1 MSAPA
6 TATATAAYDRL
17 AELRALDATTSG
29 VRGLYASGITEL
41 PRIFRVQE
49 PPPSQPNSDE
59 AAVPLPVIDIGSAA
73 DHVACV
79 EAIGRAASE
88 WGFFQVVGHAVP
100 PEVVT
105 GTMDAVRA
113 FHESEGGEGT
123 EKARL
128 YSRDLARK
136 VKYNCN
142 HDLYKSKYSKEVM
155 KLTHTLF
162 GLLSEALGLN
172 PSYLT
177 DIECNEGQF
186 MACHYYPP
194 CPSPELAIG
203 VATHSDSSF
212 MTVLLKNDRWIDVE
226 PIPGAFIVNIGDMM
240 QIVSNNKFQSV
251 KHKVVLKKTTTSR
264 VTIASFAANPTSN
277 RKYGPIKEI
286 LSEENPPVFKEITP
300 GDYFTLHHR
309 CSTDSLKN
317 KALEELRIL

>member
-142 HDLYKSKYSKEVM
+142 HDLYKSKVASWRDTLQLNMAPDPPAPAELPYHCRDMLLEYSKEVM

-212 MTVLLKNDRWIDVE
+212 MTVVLQDDV
-226 PIPGAFIVNIGDMM
+226 GAC
-240 QIVSNNKFQSV
+240 SSSR
-251 KHKVVLKKTTTSR
+251 TTGGSTLSR
-264 VTIASFAANPTSN
+264 YPEHS
-277 RKYGPIKEI
+277 
-286 LSEENPPVFKEITP
+286 LS
-300 GDYFTLHHR
+300 TL
-309 CSTDSLKN
+309 
-317 KALEELRIL
+317 AI